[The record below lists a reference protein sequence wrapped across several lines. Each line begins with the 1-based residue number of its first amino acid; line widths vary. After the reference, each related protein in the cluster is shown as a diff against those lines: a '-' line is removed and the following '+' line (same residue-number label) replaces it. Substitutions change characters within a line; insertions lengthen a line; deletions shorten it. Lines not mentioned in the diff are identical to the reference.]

1 MVASVR
7 LAAQAV
13 AVVGFFVSASAA
25 LAQDM
30 SQIID
35 RLNRLE
41 RDLADT
47 QREVFRPSA
56 KPRTGSV
63 ISTPLTPN
71 AAPPVNTGEVPLIA
85 RHEIRLQQL
94 ENQLRNL
101 TGRIEEFTFSINQF
115 GKRLDRLVSD
125 VDYRLQRLEAA
136 QVSAGTDTQAA
147 AATAGQ
153 SQTSQPSAA
162 TPNGGRPVPPALG
175 DNDGAVLD
183 QQGTRALGQIPASAA
198 AAKPAQTA
206 PQVAAVPPPILPAGT
221 PRQRYDFAFGLLRK
235 QDYAGAEAAFEA
247 FLTEHP
253 QDNLAGN
260 AQYWLAETY
269 YVRKQFEQAAI
280 VFAAG
285 YQNYPDNIKAAD
297 NLLKLALS
305 LARIDKQQDACVALK
320 QLGEKFPKAPSNIRR
335 RAAGEGRRLGCAG

>member
-1 MVASVR
+1 MVTTVR
-7 LAAQAV
+7 LAAHAV
-13 AVVGFFVSASAA
+13 AVVGFLISASAA

-47 QREVFRPSA
+47 QREVFRPTA

-71 AAPPVNTGEVPLIA
+71 AGAPASAGEVPLIA

-94 ENQLRNL
+94 ENQLRAL
-101 TGRIEEFTFSINQF
+101 TGRIEEFSFSINQF

-136 QVSAGTDTQAA
+136 QVSSGTGGQAA
-147 AATAGQ
+147 AGQAIAGSNQTAQ
-153 SQTSQPSAA
+153 STAA

-183 QQGTRALGQIPASAA
+183 QQGTRALGQISASGAAPPPPRPPGRRPSRRRPPRKSPPHRRRFCRSAPRASA
-198 AAKPAQTA
+198 T
-206 PQVAAVPPPILPAGT
+206 VSLSVCFVSRTTRVPRP
-221 PRQRYDFAFGLLRK
+221 LLRN
-235 QDYAGAEAAFEA
+235 F
-247 FLTEHP
+247 
-253 QDNLAGN
+253 
-260 AQYWLAETY
+260 
-269 YVRKQFEQAAI
+269 
-280 VFAAG
+280 
-285 YQNYPDNIKAAD
+285 
-297 NLLKLALS
+297 
-305 LARIDKQQDACVALK
+305 
-320 QLGEKFPKAPSNIRR
+320 
-335 RAAGEGRRLGCAG
+335 